1 MKRLTIAT
9 AVCAL
14 IATPVFADGWAGSAE
29 LGFSN
34 TSGNSK
40 DRTLNTRLD
49 MDYSHD
55 QWRHNIFGDAY
66 VASADG
72 DRTAERYVVGY
83 KPNYFLTDK
92 DYIFGV
98 LRFDKDQFAGI
109 NERYTQ
115 VLGYG
120 RQLINT
126 PETFL
131 EAEVGAGARQTKY
144 GQFIVNGVDR
154 NADLDKTEAIFYTAA
169 RFNHRLSDSAR
180 LIQNVR
186 LEHGKDNTYTES
198 ISGLQLRVTDAV
210 SARLT
215 HTIRHNSDLLGERGK
230 NTDHITGVNMV
241 YSF

>member
-1 MKRLTIAT
+1 MKRLKIAT

-34 TSGNSK
+34 TTGNSK

-55 QWRHNIFGDAY
+55 QWRHNIFGDVY
-66 VASADG
+66 VASADSET
-72 DRTAERYVVGY
+72 TAERYALGY
-83 KPNYFLTDK
+83 KPNYFLTDV

-98 LRFDKDQFAGI
+98 LRFDQDKFAGV

-144 GQFIVNGVDR
+144 GEFIVNGVDQ
-154 NADLDKTEAIFYTAA
+154 NASLDKNEAIFYAAA

-186 LEHGKDNTYTES
+186 MEHGKDNTYTES

-215 HTIRHNSDLLGERGK
+215 HTIRHNSDLLGERGRS
-230 NTDHITGVNMV
+230 TDHITGVNMV